1 MEILDSYNL
10 EPVQRGLSYGKN
22 FDRLDIRE
30 VKEDGHHYLELASGD
45 KGFMYLDPAESI
57 ILADNLK
64 ADEKRSFK
72 PSRGGK
78 LYTSEDHEI
87 YGKRQG
93 ISGVLSGDH
102 FSGYVTKENEEGK
115 ELVQLLEDFGH
126 RYGKEDY
133 ETYLEKLNKHS
144 TDVYD
149 NLSPGFWASLELAKG
164 FKACHPVYTPIYLA
178 QLGAN
183 LTARHYNSHGNPDE
197 PEAKGL
203 NKYWQKGMNKTREWL
218 GKRDKDGTLNATHTG
233 ISTSLAF
240 VSPFPLNL
248 VFAADA
254 IYNGVKAEKKGSFI
268 KKSSSYVKDLFT
280 GDDEFDHIEFSGTP
294 S

>member
-10 EPVQRGLSYGKN
+10 EPGPRRISYGQN
-22 FDRLDIRE
+22 FDSLECRE
-30 VKEDGHHYLELASGD
+30 VKEDGRHYLELASGD
-45 KGFMYLDPAESI
+45 KSFMYLDPAEAI

-64 ADEKRSFK
+64 ATEKRSFK

-93 ISGVLSGDH
+93 VSGFLSGDH
-102 FSGYVTKENEEGK
+102 FSGYAVKNEDDGK
-115 ELVQLLEDFGH
+115 ELSALLEDFGN

-144 TDVYD
+144 TEVYD
-149 NLSPGFWASLELAKG
+149 NLTPGFWASMELMKG
-164 FKACHPVYTPIYLA
+164 VKACHPVYTPIYLA
-178 QLGAN
+178 QLGVN
-183 LTARHYNSHGNPDE
+183 LTARHYNVHGNIEE
-197 PEAKGL
+197 PEEKGFE
-203 NKYWQKGMNKTREWL
+203 KYWRKGMNKTREWL

-254 IYNGVKAEKKGSFI
+254 VYNGVKAEKKGGFI
-268 KKSSSYVKDLFT
+268 RKTSSYVKDLFS
-280 GDDEFDHIEFSGTP
+280 DEDETHPTEGFGTP
-294 S
+294 A

>member
-1 MEILDSYNL
+1 MEILDSYSL
-10 EPVQRGLSYGKN
+10 EPGHKGISYGHN
-22 FDRLDIRE
+22 FDSLDLRE
-30 VKEDGHHYLELASGD
+30 VKEDGRHYLELASGD
-45 KGFMYLDPAESI
+45 KSFMYLDPAEAT

-64 ADEKRSFK
+64 SDEKRSFK

-78 LYTSEDHEI
+78 LYTSADHEI

-93 ISGVLSGDH
+93 ISGFMSGDH
-102 FSGYVTKENEEGK
+102 FSGYATKENEEGK
-115 ELVQLLEDFGH
+115 ELFELLEDFGH

-149 NLSPGFWASLELAKG
+149 NLSPGFWASMELVKG

-183 LTARHYNSHGNPDE
+183 LTARHYNAHGNPEE
-197 PEAKGL
+197 PEAKGF
-203 NKYWQKGMNKTREWL
+203 NKYLRKGANKTREWL

-248 VFAADA
+248 IFAADA

-268 KKSSSYVKDLFT
+268 KNSSSYVKGLFT
-280 GDDEFDHIEFSGTP
+280 GDDEIDHIEMDGTP

>member
-1 MEILDSYNL
+1 MELLDSYVL
-10 EPVQRGLSYGKN
+10 EPGPKGISYGHN

-30 VKEDGHHYLELASGD
+30 IKEDGHHYLELASGD

-64 ADEKRSFK
+64 ADEKRSLK

-78 LYTSEDHEI
+78 LNTSEDHEI

-93 ISGVLSGDH
+93 ISGFLSGDH
-102 FSGYVTKENEEGK
+102 FSGYAIKDNDEGK
-115 ELVQLLEDFGH
+115 ELVELLEDFGH

-144 TDVYD
+144 TQVYD
-149 NLSPGFWASLELAKG
+149 NLSPGFWASLELVKG

-183 LTARHYNSHGNPDE
+183 LTARHYHAHGNPDQA
-197 PEAKGL
+197 EARGL
-203 NKYWQKGMNKTREWL
+203 NKYVRKGVNKGREWL
-218 GKRDKDGTLNATHTG
+218 AKRDTDGTLNATHTG

-268 KKSSSYVKDLFT
+268 KKTSSYVKDLFT
-280 GDDEFDHIEFSGTP
+280 GDDEIDPTVGAGTP